1 VVALDY
7 GREAFDFIDRIMLV
21 SDPNEIIAAF
31 HSAIVP
37 FGYTT
42 SILTGLPN
50 LTERFE
56 QKVLL
61 KHWPEEWFGL
71 YIREKYILDDP
82 VGWFCR
88 STTQPFEWSEARYDP
103 GRQPRSREIMN
114 AAAAFGMNR
123 GLCIPVHGLF
133 GLDWCVSMGGENIDL
148 SPLAKASVHLM
159 SIYAFNKVHR
169 EADPLTLSAARR
181 LTARERE
188 VIAWTAAGESAWEAS
203 CILGIAEDTVNKHA
217 ASAARKL
224 NATNKTQAVAEA
236 IRHHEIPL

>member
-1 VVALDY
+1 MTLDY
-7 GREAFDFIDRIMLV
+7 GRIAFDFIDHLLPV
-21 SDPNEIIAAF
+21 SRPDDILDRFHAAIA
-31 HSAIVP
+31 H

-42 SILTGLPN
+42 FIFTGLPN

-61 KHWPEEWFGL
+61 KHWPEEWFQT
-71 YIREKYILDDP
+71 YTREQYILDDP

-88 STTQPFEWSEARYDP
+88 SAAEPFEWSEARYDP
-103 GRQPRSREIMN
+103 DKQPRSHQVMN
-114 AAAAFGMNR
+114 AASEFGMRR
-123 GLCIPVHGLF
+123 GLCVPVHGLL
-133 GLDWCVSMGGENIDL
+133 GLDWCVSLGGDKLDL

-159 SIYAFNKVHR
+159 AVYAFNK
-169 EADPLTLSAARR
+169 ARRAPALLAMAPFPR

-188 VIAWTAAGESAWEAS
+188 VIAWTAAGKSAWETS
-203 CILGIAEDTVNKHA
+203 CILGIAVDTVNKHA

-236 IRHHEIPL
+236 IRRHEIPW